1 MKIDFII
8 SLWYNTVEYVG
19 KQHSQNLVA
28 RSKKGDA
35 VFGDVVYLDNTAAT
49 RMDERVLEAIKP
61 YFFDLYAV
69 ATSQFGYSLGV
80 DSRDTLDAARGQIAA
95 ALGAKTEEFLFTS
108 GSTESSNL
116 AVKGVALALGEKKG
130 HHVVVSSIEDFP
142 VLHSA
147 RALGRQGFQVTY
159 LPVDEAGR
167 VDLDQLRD
175 AITPETI
182 IVSVQAAN
190 QEIGTLQDLRSIG
203 EICRDKDTLCHAD
216 ATHSFLRVPLDVREI
231 PVDLVTVSAHTI
243 HGPKGVGGLYVRE
256 GTPIRKWMDGGFQ
269 EFDLR
274 PGVENI
280 PGAVGF
286 AKAVE
291 LVTPEETAR
300 LQAMRDRLIERLLQV
315 PESRLNGHPVHR
327 LPHNANISFR
337 FVEGESLLL
346 HLDMR
351 GFAVST
357 GSACFSRS
365 LEASHVILAIGGNHE
380 RAHGSVRFTFGR
392 FNREEDVDAVAEAVE
407 EVVMDL
413 RRISP
418 LGKD

>member
-1 MKIDFII
+1 MF
-8 SLWYNTVEYVG
+8 
-19 KQHSQNLVA
+19 QN
-28 RSKKGDA
+28 
-35 VFGDVVYLDNTAAT
+35 VVYLDNAAAT
-49 RMDERVLEAIKP
+49 RLDERVLEAMKP

-80 DSRDTLDAARGQIAA
+80 DARDTLDTARAQIAA
-95 ALGAKTEEFLFTS
+95 ALGATPEEFIFTS

-116 AVKGVALALGEKKG
+116 ALKGVALALTEKKG
-130 HHVVVSSIEDFP
+130 RHIVTSPIEDFP

-147 RALGRQGFQVTY
+147 RALEKQGFQVTHVR
-159 LPVDEAGR
+159 VDETGR
-167 VDLDQLRD
+167 VDMDHLQES
-175 AITPETI
+175 ITPETAL
-182 IVSVQAAN
+182 VSIQAAN
-190 QEIGTLQDLRSIG
+190 QEIGTLQDLRAIG
-203 EICRDKDTLCHAD
+203 EICQERGTLFHTD

-243 HGPKGVGGLYVRE
+243 HGPRGIGGLYVRE

-269 EFDLR
+269 ESDLR

-280 PGAVGF
+280 TGAAGFAAAVG
-286 AKAVE
+286 

-300 LQAMRDRLIERLLQV
+300 LQAMRDRLLERLLQV
-315 PESRLNGHPVHR
+315 PHTRLNGHAIHR
-327 LPHNANISFR
+327 LPHNANVSFR

-365 LEASHVILAIGGNHE
+365 LEASHVMLGIGGDHE

-392 FNREEDVDAVAEAVE
+392 YNKEEDVDAVAEAVA
-407 EVVMDL
+407 EVVAEL